1 MFYGSSS
8 RIAWFPLKASPIGKK
23 AARSTGELPETDDLA
38 DLREQ
43 LRLLKLS
50 NEAKDVEN
58 RNLHQQLADAQEQL
72 HAAQAAME
80 CHNEGPGTAAADDD
94 VLGDEA
100 LRKRL
105 QRLCERKKNG
115 CHDFQKSATAGILT

>member
-1 MFYGSSS
+1 MP
-8 RIAWFPLKASPIGKK
+8 A
-23 AARSTGELPETDDLA
+23 STGELPDLDDIA
-38 DLREQ
+38 QLREQ

-58 RNLHQQLADAQEQL
+58 RNLHQQLSDAREQL
-72 HAAQAAME
+72 HAAQAAMGV
-80 CHNEGPGTAAADDD
+80 NGQGTDTKPADDEEA
-94 VLGDEA
+94 VGDEA

-115 CHDFQKSATAGILT
+115 SHGS